1 MRIFC
6 LELNN
11 DIKGLVERE
20 EYIEDLI
27 SRLDRPDLVVLPE
40 LALPSYIGT
49 VDIWRYA
56 DDNGERTGKWAMR
69 MASKYSTY
77 VAVGYLEKQGN
88 DYYNSYLIADSKQV
102 YGNIRK
108 SEGESYIFKRG
119 DFPNVIETPLGNIA
133 VAICYDSRRK
143 HFYENIKAQ
152 EISLII
158 FPHGSPASPKKL
170 LNEMKTNDH
179 LCGIYQNAFGVPVIY
194 VNSVGRLDRML
205 GYTGRMM
212 MRAGFRLNGLSKIY
226 SETGSMINGGIKEAA
241 GIEVNLTGNSCEHDI
256 IFHGKD
262 IAKSNWLFRKII
274 LPVDIKKGKRFYDAN
289 KQEGI
294 TVKSP

>member
-49 VDIWRYA
+49 VDIWQYA

-69 MASKYSTY
+69 MASQYSTY

-88 DYYNSYLIADSKQV
+88 DYYNSYLVADSEQV
-102 YGNIRK
+102 YGKIRK

-143 HFYENIKAQ
+143 HFYENIKDQ
-152 EISLII
+152 KISLII

-179 LCGIYQNAFGVPVIY
+179 LCGIYQKAYGVPVIY
-194 VNSVGRLDRML
+194 VNSVGRLDGML
-205 GYTGRMM
+205 GCTGRMM

-226 SETGSMINGGIKEAA
+226 SGTGSMINGGIKEAA
-241 GIEVNLTGNSCEHDI
+241 GIDVNLTGNSCEHDI

-274 LPVDIKKGKRFYDAN
+274 LPVDIKKGKRFY
-289 KQEGI
+289 ESRTRG
-294 TVKSP
+294 V

>member
-88 DYYNSYLIADSKQV
+88 DYYNSYLVADSQQV
-102 YGNIRK
+102 YGKIRK

-194 VNSVGRLDRML
+194 VNSVGRLDRMM

-226 SETGSMINGGIKEAA
+226 SETGNILGGGIKEAI
-241 GIEVNLTGNSCEHDI
+241 GIEVDLNDNKLIQEIEFNGDNLVKG
-256 IFHGKD
+256 
-262 IAKSNWLFRKII
+262 NWLFRKII
-274 LPVDIKKGKRFYDAN
+274 LPVDIKKGIRFYDAN

-294 TVKSP
+294 TQ